1 MNSQGDPQI
10 RKIGKDYYIKAE
22 DMLLIFD
29 FFADDA
35 LETLSEQDDDEV
47 TEFDFGLFEGAAE
60 VLDDLSKTL
69 KLMITEKRL
78 NKIKNLED
86 FTKEFPETKFQRNR
100 EIKIEQH
107 CPRFDKDVRQWY
119 NRYISKGQQ
128 CPANLIGEIQMAK
141 SLKAG
146 DLYTTSVS
154 GINGVIANIT
164 ASRGRKVVELVTL
177 EGNVFSTVPR
187 GVRAKVSA

>member
-29 FFADDA
+29 LFAEDA

-60 VLDDLSKTL
+60 VLENLSNTL

-78 NKIKNLED
+78 NKINNLEE
-86 FTKEFPETKFQRNR
+86 FNSEFPETKFQRNR
-100 EIKIEQH
+100 TISKIE
-107 CPRFDKDVRQWY
+107 
-119 NRYISKGQQ
+119 
-128 CPANLIGEIQMAK
+128 
-141 SLKAG
+141 
-146 DLYTTSVS
+146 
-154 GINGVIANIT
+154 
-164 ASRGRKVVELVTL
+164 
-177 EGNVFSTVPR
+177 
-187 GVRAKVSA
+187 

>member
-22 DMLLIFD
+22 DMLLIFE

-35 LETLSEQDDDEV
+35 LETLSEWDDDEA

-78 NKIKNLED
+78 NKINNLEE
-86 FTKEFPETKFQRNR
+86 FNSEFPETKFQRNR
-100 EIKIEQH
+100 TISKIE
-107 CPRFDKDVRQWY
+107 
-119 NRYISKGQQ
+119 
-128 CPANLIGEIQMAK
+128 
-141 SLKAG
+141 
-146 DLYTTSVS
+146 
-154 GINGVIANIT
+154 
-164 ASRGRKVVELVTL
+164 
-177 EGNVFSTVPR
+177 
-187 GVRAKVSA
+187 

>member
-29 FFADDA
+29 LFAEDA

-60 VLDDLSKTL
+60 VLENLSNTL

-78 NKIKNLED
+78 NKIKNLEE
-86 FTKEFPETKFQRNR
+86 FNSEFPETKFQRNR
-100 EIKIEQH
+100 TISKIE
-107 CPRFDKDVRQWY
+107 
-119 NRYISKGQQ
+119 
-128 CPANLIGEIQMAK
+128 
-141 SLKAG
+141 
-146 DLYTTSVS
+146 
-154 GINGVIANIT
+154 
-164 ASRGRKVVELVTL
+164 
-177 EGNVFSTVPR
+177 
-187 GVRAKVSA
+187 